1 MCLWL
6 RAVCAAVSQVVADV
20 GKMSLWLRAACT
32 AVSQVVAEVGKMSL
46 VGEGIQ
52 EMS

>member
-1 MCLWL
+1 MQLYEP
-6 RAVCAAVSQVVADV
+6 DV

-46 VGEGIQ
+46 VGEGFQ